1 MARRKREEDSGD
13 EIESGEED
21 AAPAAASDD
30 DDDGEDEED
39 DDGGEE
45 RTTRKK
51 KKRRTGALNLI
62 DEEAEED
69 DDLDDEEDDD
79 DLGGVKGLIHD
90 GSDDEGAGGAGRSAG
105 REELRAQRLR
115 REQDMKGEDARDVV
129 RRIEERWAQ
138 KSYDDVEDADGEP
151 LDSAGVDQQGLQP
164 TIRDPR
170 VFVLRCRKPGY
181 ERRAILTLLQKMFDL
196 KARGVDIGILS
207 AIAPD
212 HLKGFIYIEAHS
224 VSQVE
229 QAIRGL
235 DLITSYGGIKPLL
248 LDEMT
253 DVLQVGKRLD
263 KQEPGNWVRIQR
275 GVYKGD
281 LAQVYK
287 VPEGG
292 ADNQVMVRMIPR
304 LRFRREE
311 GDEDE
316 FDDEEDE
323 EYEDVYDDDPSAAL
337 GKGVKGKKKIK
348 RRAPQKLFDHRECT
362 RLFSASGDDRS
373 FTTRDQFSGEVFET
387 WDGDLY
393 RLGLLYKKVSLRTL
407 MLNDAV
413 IPTADELEKWA
424 AAETRIRLLAKD
436 PETANM
442 VDARDLREGLLLKEA
457 AAKSKRK
464 TSIFK
469 GDSVNI
475 IQGEQAGMSGTVVG
489 FDGGIVLI
497 EDATTNVA
505 VRASRADVVKTFKV
519 GDHVKVT
526 SGKYAGHAGV
536 LVVVNGDSMVLFT
549 DSTKEEIKVTG
560 QQVSDSNDLA
570 IEEQVSTV
578 ANGRQIRLFEMVH
591 PMHDR
596 DAKGVIVGIH
606 GEQVSVL
613 NEANVV
619 NEYPMR
625 DLRHVGKDAYSQ
637 AVDAR
642 GNKLS
647 RNIALHVIS
656 GNLKDRTGIIV
667 EVTGSTVFFK
677 AADEVRNCGILA
689 VPCQYC
695 EAQAA
700 AARTLGAAGGLPTP
714 VPRGSLPTLN
724 GGGGGFLSA
733 GRGGG
738 MRGGRGGGRMVG
750 SRDVLKNRD
759 VKVVKGPYKGHHGK
773 VVDTNEKTIRVELV
787 AKMKVITLARDK
799 VKDVSGL
806 GAEDSNGGSG
816 SGRELSSGSGM
827 NGIGRGTSQ
836 PAGGRTPINFGGR
849 TPRGA
854 GSSGYGGLPGM
865 RTPSGAGQ
873 FGNMPGSRTPA
884 HHGFGG
890 GLVQPRTPAHNAYL
904 RPATPSADEYGGGFG
919 SFGQPSS
926 ADISANPYTPYPPM
940 TPSTPNMQPVTPGGG
955 GYGSA
960 GLDGGASGDAVP
972 QTPGEAGYNMP
983 QTPQMMDPQT
993 PQMDS
998 MEPQTPMPYGEVVST
1013 PGGPT
1018 PVTPEP
1024 STPMPHTPGP
1034 IDEPSTPAPDG
1045 GDGDA
1050 AAGAA
1055 QQQGYKVLIDVVV
1068 SLPDMGGRSAV
1079 VTDAAFDGMYVDVRL
1094 LDTGENIQLTSRN
1107 FTPVQPAIE
1116 PGTENLVKVLDG
1128 ELAGQVGRLKSMETQ
1143 PDGAAH
1149 GQIEFGH
1156 GDIRVL
1162 DMAIVAKYQLAS

>member
-1 MARRKREEDSGD
+1 MSRRKRDDDSGD
-13 EIESGEED
+13 EIESGDED
-21 AAPAAASDD
+21 AAPASDD
-30 DDDGEDEED
+30 DVA

-45 RTTRKK
+45 EEDEEDEERRTARKK

-69 DDLDDEEDDD
+69 DELDDEEDDD
-79 DLGGVKGLIHD
+79 DYGGVKGLIHD
-90 GSDDEGAGGAGRSAG
+90 GSDDEGAGAGRDSG
-105 REELRAQRLR
+105 REAMRAQRLR

-129 RRIEERWAQ
+129 RRIEERWAA
-138 KSYDDVEDADGEP
+138 KTYDDVEDADGEP

-212 HLKGFIYIEAHS
+212 HLKGFLYIEAFS

-292 ADNQVMVRMIPR
+292 AENQVMVRMIPR

-311 GDEDE
+311 GDDDE

-323 EYEDVYDDDPSAAL
+323 EYVEYDADPSGAL

-348 RRAPQKLFDHRECT
+348 RRAPQKLFDHRECS
-362 RLFSASGDDRS
+362 RLFCASGDDRS

-407 MLNDAV
+407 LVNDAV
-413 IPTADELEKWA
+413 VPTPDELEKWA

-436 PETANM
+436 PETTNM

-457 AAKSKRK
+457 AVKSKRK
-464 TSIFK
+464 TTIFK

-475 IQGEQAGMSGTVVG
+475 IQGEQAGMSGTVIG

-497 EDATTNVA
+497 EDGKSRVE
-505 VRASRADVVKTFKV
+505 VRASRADVVKTFKL

-536 LVVVNGDSMVLFT
+536 LVVVDGDSMVMFT
-549 DSTKEEIKVTG
+549 DSTCEEIKVTG

-570 IEEQVSTV
+570 TEEQVSTA
-578 ANGRQIRLFEMVH
+578 ANGKQISLFEMVH
-591 PMHDR
+591 PIHDR

-606 GEQVSVL
+606 GERVSLL
-613 NEANVV
+613 NEANIVS
-619 NEYPMR
+619 EFPMR
-625 DLRHVGKDAYSQ
+625 DLRHVPKDAYTQ

-689 VPCQYC
+689 VPSQQC

-700 AARTLGAAGGLPTP
+700 AARTLGNAGGNKLPAA
-714 VPRGSLPTLN
+714 VPRGALPTLT
-724 GGGGGFLSA
+724 GGAGGFLA
-733 GRGGG
+733 AGRGRGMGRGGG
-738 MRGGRGGGRMVG
+738 AGRN
-750 SRDVLKNRD
+750 RDVLKDRD
-759 VKVVKGPYKGHHGK
+759 VKVTSGPYKGHLGK
-773 VVDTNEKTIRVELV
+773 VVDANEKTVRVELTS
-787 AKMKVITLARDK
+787 KMKVVTLTRNR
-799 VKDVSGL
+799 VKDVSPD
-806 GAEDSNGGSG
+806 AKPEDSYAS
-816 SGRELSSGSGM
+816 M
-827 NGIGRGTSQ
+827 GRGQSFSYQGQQASRHQGLNGFSQ
-836 PAGGRTPINFGGR
+836 NAPQPGSRTPININFGGR
-849 TPRGA
+849 TPLGA
-854 GSSGYGGLPGM
+854 GSSVYGGVGS
-865 RTPSGAGQ
+865 RTPASSG
-873 FGNMPGSRTPA
+873 FGGMPGSRTPA

-890 GLVQPRTPAHNAYL
+890 GLVQPRTPAHSAF
-904 RPATPSADEYGGGFG
+904 RPTTPARADDYSGFG
-919 SFGQPSS
+919 SFGQAPSGGGS
-926 ADISANPYTPYPPM
+926 ADPFASYNAPVPM
-940 TPSTPNMQPVTPGGG
+940 TPGTPSMLPVTPGGG
-955 GYGSA
+955 VSA
-960 GLDGGASGDAVP
+960 DPTMIP
-972 QTPGEAGYNMP
+972 QTPVDAYNMP
-983 QTPQMMDPQT
+983 QTPQMEPQT
-993 PQMDS
+993 PQIDS
-998 MEPQTPMPYGEVVST
+998 IEPQTPMPYGEVVST
-1013 PGGPT
+1013 PGGPMAV

-1034 IDEPSTPAPDG
+1034 MDEPSTPAPDG
-1045 GDGDA
+1045 DAAAA

-1055 QQQGYKVLIDVVV
+1055 QQQGYRVLIDVVV

-1079 VTDAAFDGMYVDVRL
+1079 VTNAAFDGMYVDVKL
-1094 LDTGENIQLTSRN
+1094 LDTGEEMQLTSRN

-1116 PGTENLVKVLDG
+1116 AGTENLVKVLDG
-1128 ELAGQVGRLKSMETQ
+1128 EQAGQVGRLKSMEAQ

-1149 GQIEFGH
+1149 GQIEFLQ
-1156 GDIRVL
+1156 GDVRVL
-1162 DMAIVAKYQLAS
+1162 DMAIVAKYQRAT